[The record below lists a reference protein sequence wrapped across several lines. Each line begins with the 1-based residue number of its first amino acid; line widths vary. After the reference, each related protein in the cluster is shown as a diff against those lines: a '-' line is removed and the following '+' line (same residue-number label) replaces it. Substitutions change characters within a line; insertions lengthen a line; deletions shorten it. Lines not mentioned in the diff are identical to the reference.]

1 MPNCTHAIR
10 CFLFY
15 EARLIVFFYHLRVDT
30 EIVDIGP
37 PADWV
42 KINVWESVS
51 ICCFLFSKFLL
62 SWALVV
68 KFSLLGLVTNI
79 LHLYT
84 ERLLWDVCFSPRTSA
99 WRGKHLLVVS
109 LLLPSHVFVFP
120 ALILTSLISFRWKLL
135 IECTMP
141 WMRALSFPE
150 LKMFL
155 RNISILGY
163 TTLPR
168 RYMKSLFFGGSGPST
183 IRSCRAS
190 GYNRSTRAARQS
202 LGYNT
207 V

>member
-1 MPNCTHAIR
+1 M
-10 CFLFY
+10 
-15 EARLIVFFYHLRVDT
+15 DT

-79 LHLYT
+79 LHLCT
-84 ERLLWDVCFSPRTSA
+84 ERLLWDICFSPRTSA

-109 LLLPSHVFVFP
+109 HLLPSYVFVFP
-120 ALILTSLISFRWKLL
+120 ARILTSMISFRRKLL

-202 LGYNT
+202 LGYIT